1 MVVTYEQHINRVN
14 ISINGPPEE
23 TWRREPYHSH
33 IRAMALHMLHR
44 RGHVLV
50 WEGKEAIAILPDRE
64 VRLGQLETS
73 IISVRGRDTPL
84 GPEYDIV
91 VLDPDDPEANEHLA

>member
-14 ISINGPPEE
+14 ISFNGPPEK
-23 TWRREPYHSH
+23 TWRREPYHSD
-33 IRAMALHMLHR
+33 IRAMALHMLRR

-50 WEGKEAIAILPDRE
+50 WEGREAIAILPNRE
-64 VRLGQLETS
+64 VRLGRLETR
-73 IISVRGRDTPL
+73 IVCVRRRDTPL

-91 VLDPDDPEANEHLA
+91 ALDPDDPEANANV